1 MVIRQAAEWCRME
14 SMRLR
19 TFPLTATAA
28 LLLLTACSDAPKQA
42 AKKEAEKPDPPITG
56 RQAFQKMFPSARGWA
71 TDAQPLQLQSYNLQG
86 VKSEGGKSGA
96 WVTTFVSPAQRKA
109 RQYTWSAMEAEGNL
123 HKGVFA
129 GLEQSWSGPTG
140 QDMPFEVAAIRTDSD
155 AALETAMQQKDS
167 KKFVEKNAA
176 MPIMFILERTRR
188 FPDLTWRVLWGESVG
203 TSEYSV
209 FVDAS
214 TGKFLER
221 VR

>member
-1 MVIRQAAEWCRME
+1 MEKMRM
-14 SMRLR
+14 RIL
-19 TFPLTATAA
+19 PLTVAAA
-28 LLLLTACSDAPKQA
+28 LLLTAACSDAPKEA

-71 TDAQPLQLQSYNLQG
+71 TDAQPLQLQSYNLTG
-86 VKSEGGKSGA
+86 VKSEGGKAGA
-96 WVTTFVSPAQRKA
+96 WVGNFVSVGQRKA

-129 GLEQSWSGPTG
+129 GLEQSWAGPTG
-140 QDMPFEVAAIRTDSD
+140 QDLPFEVAAIRTDSD
-155 AALETAMQQKDS
+155 AALETAMLQKES
-167 KKFVEKNAA
+167 KAFAEKNPT
-176 MPIMFILERTRR
+176 MPLMFILERTRR

-214 TGKFLER
+214 TGKYLER

>member
-1 MVIRQAAEWCRME
+1 
-14 SMRLR
+14 MRTLA
-19 TFPLTATAA
+19 LTIAST
-28 LLLLTACSDAPKQA
+28 LLLMAACSDAPKQA

-71 TDAQPLQLQSYNLQG
+71 ADALPLVLQSYNLQG
-86 VKSEGGKSGA
+86 VKSEAGKAGA
-96 WVTTFVSPAQRKA
+96 WVTTFVSTGQRKS

-129 GLEQSWSGPTG
+129 GLEQSWSGPAG
-140 QDMPFEVAAIRTDSD
+140 QEMPFEVAAIRTDSD
-155 AALETAMQQKDS
+155 AALETAMQQKETKEFA
-167 KKFVEKNAA
+167 KKNPT
-176 MPIMFILERTRR
+176 MPLMFIMERTRR

-214 TGKFLER
+214 TGKYLER

>member
-1 MVIRQAAEWCRME
+1 MKIV
-14 SMRLR
+14 
-19 TFPLTATAA
+19 PLTVAA
-28 LLLLTACSDAPKQA
+28 VLLLMAACSDAPKQA

-71 TDAQPLQLQSYNLQG
+71 IDAQPLMMQSYNLTG
-86 VKSEGGKSGA
+86 VKSEGGKAGA
-96 WVTTFVSPAQRKA
+96 WVTNFVSAGQRKA

-140 QDMPFEVAAIRTDSD
+140 QEMPFDVAAIRTDSD

-167 KKFVEKNAA
+167 KKFAEKNPT
-176 MPIMFILERTRR
+176 MPLMFILERTRR

-214 TGKFLER
+214 TGKYLER